1 MQYIKNNEFNLERGK
16 TRNIEHLSTEKLKQL
31 TNYDNI
37 KYELEQEQIQPIETK
52 NTSLLIQ
59 QNNELISYANKL
71 KIQLAKSYT
80 AIENIENLRNENTY
94 LKNENEELKRENLKL
109 KNYIERTFEVVK
121 NLFNFPIGRFKRL
134 VNNFVE
140 YFEK

>member
-1 MQYIKNNEFNLERGK
+1 MERGK
-16 TRNIEHLSTEKLKQL
+16 KRNVEHLSTEKLKQI
-31 TNYDNI
+31 TNYENI

-94 LKNENEELKRENLKL
+94 LKNENKKLKRENLKL

-121 NLFNFPIGRFKRL
+121 NLFNFPIDRFKRL
-134 VNNFVE
+134 VNNFVQ

>member
-1 MQYIKNNEFNLERGK
+1 MERGK
-16 TRNIEHLSTEKLKQL
+16 KRNVEHLSTEKLKQI
-31 TNYDNI
+31 TNYENI

-94 LKNENEELKRENLKL
+94 LKNENKKLKRENLKL
-109 KNYIERTFEVVK
+109 KNYIEKTFEVVK
-121 NLFNFPIGRFKRL
+121 NLFNFPIDRFKRL
-134 VNNFVE
+134 VNNFVQ

>member
-1 MQYIKNNEFNLERGK
+1 MKKKYYIISAIILAV
-16 TRNIEHLSTEKLKQL
+16 IV
-31 TNYDNI
+31 I
-37 KYELEQEQIQPIETK
+37 
-52 NTSLLIQ
+52 LIIFI
-59 QNNELISYANKL
+59 N
-71 KIQLAKSYT
+71 
-80 AIENIENLRNENTY
+80 